1 MYAEDF
7 ENLEQ
12 MVPQT
17 PLAQTSSRPSLST
30 VPLTKR
36 MSPSLQFPGSN

>member
-7 ENLEQ
+7 ENLGQ

-17 PLAQTSSRPSLST
+17 PLAQTSSRPSLSM
-30 VPLTKR
+30 VPLTR
-36 MSPSLQFPGSN
+36 RTFPSLQFPGSI